1 MVSKLLL
8 ADTNLL
14 TTPGIKPFIASRASV
29 VSLSK
34 KLYPYCSVQVGFRN
48 RFKRYFKIKLKL
60 NSI

>member
-14 TTPGIKPFIASRASV
+14 TTPRIKPFIASRASV

-34 KLYPYCSVQVGFRN
+34 K
-48 RFKRYFKIKLKL
+48 KLL
-60 NSI
+60 STGWFQEQIQALF